1 VRQKNQSKKDNRY
14 YEMAEGKTSITARVI
29 GYYNDVVSE
38 MKKVTWPSQE
48 EVKESTLVV
57 LTVCGIL
64 VLGTFIV
71 DEALGFL
78 IKKLVSLF

>member
-1 VRQKNQSKKDNRY
+1 MSEKKL
-14 YEMAEGKTSITARVI
+14 SLTARIVN
-29 GYYNDVVSE
+29 YYQEVVSE

-71 DEALGFL
+71 DETLSFL
-78 IKKLVSLF
+78 IRKLVSLL

>member
-14 YEMAEGKTSITARVI
+14 YEMAEGKTSITARVV

-71 DEALGFL
+71 DEALSFL

>member
-1 VRQKNQSKKDNRY
+1 
-14 YEMAEGKTSITARVI
+14 MAENKASLGARI
-29 GYYNDVVSE
+29 SGYYNDVVNE
-38 MKKVTWPSQE
+38 MKKVTWPTQE

-71 DEALGFL
+71 DESLSFL
-78 IKKLVSLF
+78 IKKLVSLL

>member
-1 VRQKNQSKKDNRY
+1 
-14 YEMAEGKTSITARVI
+14 MAEGKTSIGARI
-29 GYYNDVVSE
+29 TGYYNDVVSE

-71 DEALGFL
+71 DETLSFL
-78 IKKLVSLF
+78 IKKLVSLL

>member
-1 VRQKNQSKKDNRY
+1 MTEKKPSLIARITNY
-14 YEMAEGKTSITARVI
+14 YQE
-29 GYYNDVVSE
+29 VVSE
-38 MKKVTWPSQE
+38 MRKVTWPSQE

-71 DEALGFL
+71 DETLSFL
-78 IKKLVSLF
+78 IRKLVSLL

>member
-1 VRQKNQSKKDNRY
+1 MSEKKL
-14 YEMAEGKTSITARVI
+14 SLTARIVN
-29 GYYNDVVSE
+29 YYQEVVSE

-48 EVKESTLVV
+48 EVKELTLVV

-71 DEALGFL
+71 NETLSFL
-78 IKKLVSLF
+78 IRKLVSLL